1 MKIREH
7 INKHKE
13 KKENKK
19 NQKIIK
25 KKEKEEQKKML
36 VEDKKVFK
44 ETKDNISIVALS
56 EYGYFKTKAGYMD
69 LFQIESIDIK
79 SMNEVE
85 YNTLILSFTKLLK
98 SYTDDMKIISMNY
111 PSDTSRQQ
119 QYLNKI
125 ISNCNNENHM
135 RFLEHR
141 LRQLKTIEEK
151 RTNREFF
158 LMIFGRD
165 DKEMIN
171 NRYIAL
177 TSSRELQV
185 YEIDIDKKIKIIRK
199 LNNMNSKVE

>member
-85 YNTLILSFTKLLK
+85 YNTLIL
-98 SYTDDMKIISMNY
+98 
-111 PSDTSRQQ
+111 
-119 QYLNKI
+119 
-125 ISNCNNENHM
+125 
-135 RFLEHR
+135 
-141 LRQLKTIEEK
+141 
-151 RTNREFF
+151 
-158 LMIFGRD
+158 
-165 DKEMIN
+165 
-171 NRYIAL
+171 
-177 TSSRELQV
+177 
-185 YEIDIDKKIKIIRK
+185 
-199 LNNMNSKVE
+199 